1 MSTRNPITWPVDVFN
16 KENLDGVRSDM
27 TFAKN
32 KLQGLSTK
40 LHLWEKIKRLSY
52 EIWDAMKLLS
62 NKNINKL
69 FEEGETIS
77 ERSQIQQ
84 GEISDLKKSYEDKI
98 SHQNKDT
105 E

>member
-1 MSTRNPITWPVDVFN
+1 
-16 KENLDGVRSDM
+16 
-27 TFAKN
+27 
-32 KLQGLSTK
+32 
-40 LHLWEKIKRLSY
+40 
-52 EIWDAMKLLS
+52 MKLLS

-69 FEEGETIS
+69 FEEGEAIS